1 MQKSNKKRNGLLT
14 NHKPQI
20 NHKNNNSTKQNN
32 KNNKNTN
39 VTTIIIKEVIEKID
53 HKEVIEEDTEEI
65 EEIEG
70 IEVIGEIEEIETI
83 NIDHIIRIDIT
94 NLNKGNMNINKEIT
108 ITSRETMIISRETMI
123 TSKETTITS
132 NETIKDVMIV
142 IIIKN
147 LMKNANETI
156 NLSRVNN
163 VDKTKPMN
171 IKITPIVSTL
181 LVNTMIVN
189 SLDNIVKIEVV
200 VVVIKSIM
208 TTNNEKIKRF
218 KSKAKAKRNTI
229 LKTMKSNNRSQ
240 KSRLRRSNQR
250 MLTIC

>member
-108 ITSRETMIISRETMI
+108 ITSRKTMI